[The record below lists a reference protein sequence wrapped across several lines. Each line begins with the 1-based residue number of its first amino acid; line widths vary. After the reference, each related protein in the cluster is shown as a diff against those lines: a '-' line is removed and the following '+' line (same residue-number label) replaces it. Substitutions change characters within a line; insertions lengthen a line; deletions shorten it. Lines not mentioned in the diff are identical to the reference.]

1 MQQERLLH
9 FYGFRDHL
17 WGRACYALCC
27 LVSLQWLALIFLL
40 LIDFY
45 QGCQVGGIDNLCF
58 FGTHFIFGGYN
69 LNAQV
74 GPHCCSLPLSRPDRH
89 ALVVKQLLNQWRL
102 QWQDGPPLELS
113 TEKGQ
118 WAEKGNVC
126 NAAGCSADSKMQL

>member
-1 MQQERLLH
+1 MCLHRLLISLFMQQVQQERLLH

-74 GPHCCSLPLSRPDRH
+74 GPTLLQSACVPL
-89 ALVVKQLLNQWRL
+89 
-102 QWQDGPPLELS
+102 
-113 TEKGQ
+113 
-118 WAEKGNVC
+118 
-126 NAAGCSADSKMQL
+126 

>member
-1 MQQERLLH
+1 MCLHQSPIPLFMQQVQQERLLH

-58 FGTHFIFGGYN
+58 FGTHFIFGGYD

-74 GPHCCSLPLSRPDRH
+74 GPTLLQSACVALYLPH
-89 ALVVKQLLNQWRL
+89 LNY
-102 QWQDGPPLELS
+102 
-113 TEKGQ
+113 K
-118 WAEKGNVC
+118 
-126 NAAGCSADSKMQL
+126 AGS